1 MALEYDPR
9 SFEPFRQSIQ
19 NLLAKVEALLIAV
32 QQCADVVGR
41 INELA
46 NLRDRAQEAL
56 HHPDSEWTP
65 EETTRRKEEL
75 DCWNQ
80 EIDELYRP
88 FARVENERRVLV
100 RELQNVLNSIPIDP
114 PQLRE
119 VREEIERLELL
130 TDPHLGM
137 RRSYEDLV
145 NLQQRLAEFRNCL
158 PGSSKQVPASF
169 PTPDGATWKDVN
181 IRFLSDHM
189 IQVTVL
195 GCSKAFNYAEA
206 GFENR
211 KTQNPNYAWNL
222 LRQFA
227 GQNGQMERPQGKR
240 SDLTRMEKDVQ
251 AIRKRFKELFKIPDD
266 PFLPYRQEKCYQTIF
281 KISFPQADRL

>member
-1 MALEYDPR
+1 MELANDPR
-9 SFEPFRQSIQ
+9 SFERFQQSVQ
-19 NLLAKVEALLIAV
+19 NLLAKLDPLLISV
-32 QQCADVVGR
+32 QQCADVVDR
-41 INELA
+41 INELP
-46 NLRDRAQEAL
+46 NLIDRAQEAL

-65 EETTRRKEEL
+65 EEIDRRKKEL
-75 DCWNQ
+75 DRWKQ
-80 EIDELYRP
+80 EIDELHRP
-88 FARVENERRVLV
+88 FARVDNERRVLV
-100 RELQNVLNSIPIDP
+100 RELQHVLNSTPISP

-130 TDPHLGM
+130 ANPHLGM
-137 RRSYEDLV
+137 RSSYEDLV

-181 IRFLSDHM
+181 IRFLSDRM

-195 GCSKAFNYAEA
+195 GRSKVFNYSEA
-206 GFENR
+206 GFENH
-211 KTQNPNYAWNL
+211 KTQNPNLAWNL

-227 GQNGQMERPQGKR
+227 ERNGRVDRPRDRR
-240 SDLTRMEKDVQ
+240 SDLRRMEKSVQ
-251 AIRKRFKELFKIPDD
+251 AIRKHLQELFGIPDD
-266 PFLPYRQEKCYQTIF
+266 PFLLYRKVKCYQAIF